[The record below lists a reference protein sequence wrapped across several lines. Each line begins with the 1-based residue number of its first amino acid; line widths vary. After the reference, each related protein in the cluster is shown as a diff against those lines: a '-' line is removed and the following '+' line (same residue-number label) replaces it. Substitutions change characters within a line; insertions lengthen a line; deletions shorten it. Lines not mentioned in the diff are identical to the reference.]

1 MRKNRE
7 AKMQDAPS
15 RKVKESP
22 ICYIIVGLV
31 ALSCF
36 LPLWIAFVASVS
48 DEAAVIEKGF
58 SLWPRNFTLDT
69 YKYILENKGV
79 MLLRAYG
86 MSFSATII
94 GTVYSTAVMSL
105 FAYATAQKKENFRF
119 AGALSFFGWFTMIF
133 SGGLL
138 PWYILCTKYYGLQNN
153 IWALVLP
160 YGMNVFYMFV
170 LKSNFKAIPEELVE
184 AAKIVGASDARVFF
198 SIALPLAKVGLV
210 SVILFM
216 ALQFWN
222 DFYLSLYL
230 ITKTDLYTLQKLL
243 YNMMSNISALM
254 TNSNLASAKEHI
266 VLPTNTARMAM
277 TMFTVVPV
285 AVFYPFAQKYFI
297 KGITVGAV
305 KG

>member
-184 AAKIVGASDARVFF
+184 AAKIDGASDARVFF
-198 SIALPLAKVGLV
+198 SI
-210 SVILFM
+210 

>member
-1 MRKNRE
+1 MKTQGD
-7 AKMQDAPS
+7 KQS
-15 RKVKESP
+15 RKLKESI
-22 ICYIIVGLV
+22 ICYIVVGFI

-36 LPLWIAFVASVS
+36 IPLWIALVASLS
-48 DEAAVIEKGF
+48 DETAIMKEGF
-58 SLWPRNFTLDT
+58 SFLPRKLTLET
-69 YKYILENKGV
+69 YRFIVENKGT
-79 MLLRAYG
+79 MLFRAYG
-86 MSFSATII
+86 VSFLSVFI
-94 GTVYSTAVMSL
+94 GTVYSVTVMAL
-105 FAYATAQKKENFRF
+105 FAYAIAQKKENFRF
-119 AGALSFFGWFTMIF
+119 ANILSFLAWFSMIF

-153 IWALVLP
+153 ILALILP

-170 LKSNFKAIPEELVE
+170 LKSNFKAVPEELIE
-184 AAKIVGASDARVFF
+184 AAKIDGATDAKVFF

-216 ALQFWN
+216 ALQYWN

-243 YNMMSNISALM
+243 YNMMANISALL
-254 TNSNLASAKEHI
+254 TNSTLQSAKDHI
-266 VLPTNTARMAM
+266 VLPSNTARMAM
-277 TMFTVVPV
+277 TVFTVLPV
-285 AVFYPFAQKYFI
+285 LMFYPFAQKYFV

>member
-1 MRKNRE
+1 MKKQQE
-7 AKMQDAPS
+7 TQS
-15 RKVKESP
+15 RKTKES
-22 ICYIIVGLV
+22 ILCYVIVGIMAV
-31 ALSCF
+31 SCF
-36 LPLWIAFVASVS
+36 LPLWIAFVASIS
-48 DEAAVIEKGF
+48 DETAIVSYGF
-58 SLWPRNFTLDT
+58 SLLPRKPTLET
-69 YKYILENKGV
+69 YRFIMENKGT

-86 MSFSATII
+86 ISFLCVII
-94 GTVYSTAVMSL
+94 GTIYSVAVMSL

-119 AGALSFFGWFTMIF
+119 ANSLSFFAWFTMIF

-153 IWALVLP
+153 IWALILP

-170 LKSNFKAIPEELVE
+170 LKSNFKAVPEELVE
-184 AAKIVGASDARVFF
+184 AAKIDGASDARVFF
-198 SIALPLAKVGLV
+198 SVALPLAKVGLV

-216 ALQFWN
+216 ALQYWN

-243 YNMMSNISALM
+243 YNMMANISALL
-254 TNSNLASAKEHI
+254 TNSSLQSAKDHI
-266 VLPTNTARMAM
+266 VLPSNTARMAM
-277 TMFTVVPV
+277 TVFTVLPV
-285 AVFYPFAQKYFI
+285 LVFYPFAQKYFV

>member
-1 MRKNRE
+1 MRK
-7 AKMQDAPS
+7 Q
-15 RKVKESP
+15 KESI
-22 ICYIIVGLV
+22 ICYVIVGIM
-31 ALSCF
+31 AFSCF
-36 LPLWIAFVASVS
+36 LPLWIAFVASIS
-48 DEAAVIEKGF
+48 DETAIINEGF
-58 SLWPRNFTLDT
+58 SLLPRDATLET
-69 YKYILENKGV
+69 YKFILENKGA

-86 MSFSATII
+86 MSFMSVIL
-94 GTVYSTAVMSL
+94 GTFFSVSVMAL
-105 FAYATAQKKENFRF
+105 FAYAVAQKKENFRF
-119 AGALSFFGWFTMIF
+119 ANALSFFAWFTMIF

-153 IWALVLP
+153 VWASVFP

-170 LKSNFKAIPEELVE
+170 LKSNFKSIPEELIE
-184 AAKIVGASDARVFF
+184 AAKIDGASDAKIFF
-198 SIALPLAKVGLV
+198 SISLPLAKVGLV

-243 YNMMSNISALM
+243 YNMMANISALL
-254 TNSNLASAKEHI
+254 TNSTLQSAKEHI
-266 VLPTNTARMAM
+266 VLPSNTARMAM
-277 TMFTVVPV
+277 TVFTVLPV
-285 AVFYPFAQKYFI
+285 LLFYPLAQKYFV

>member
-1 MRKNRE
+1 MRRKEEEGRE
-7 AKMQDAPS
+7 AAS
-15 RKVKESP
+15 RKVKGSAL
-22 ICYIIVGLV
+22 CYIFVGLMAV
-31 ALSCF
+31 SCF
-36 LPLWIAFVASVS
+36 LPIWIAFVASVS
-48 DEAAVIEKGF
+48 DETAIIQKGF
-58 SLWPRNFTLDT
+58 SLLPRDFTLDT
-69 YKYILENKGV
+69 YKFILENKGV

-86 MSFSATII
+86 ISFAATIL
-94 GTVYSTAVMSL
+94 GTVYSTTVMTL
-105 FAYATAQKKENFRF
+105 YAYASSQKKETFRF
-119 AGALSFFGWFTMIF
+119 ARGLSFFAWFTMIF

-170 LKSNFKAIPEELVE
+170 LKSNFRAVPEELIE
-184 AAKIVGASDARVFF
+184 AAKIDGASDAKIFF
-198 SIALPLAKVGLV
+198 RIAIPLAKVGLV

-243 YNMMSNISALM
+243 YNMMSNISALL
-254 TNSNLASAKEHI
+254 TNSNLASARDHI

-277 TMFTVVPV
+277 TMFTVAPV
-285 AVFYPFAQKYFI
+285 AVFYPMAQKYFV
-297 KGITVGAV
+297 KGIAVGAV

>member
-1 MRKNRE
+1 MRHKE
-7 AKMQDAPS
+7 KMS
-15 RKVKESP
+15 RKSRESI
-22 ICYIIVGLV
+22 ICYIIVGII

-36 LPLWIAFVASVS
+36 LPLWIALVASLS
-48 DEAAVIEKGF
+48 DESAIISEGF
-58 SLWPRNFTLDT
+58 SLLPRNFTLDT
-69 YKYILENKGV
+69 YKFIIENKGM

-86 MSFSATII
+86 VSFLSVLI
-94 GTVYSTAVMSL
+94 GTVYSITVMST
-105 FAYATAQKKENFRF
+105 FAYVIAQKKENFRF
-119 AGALSFFGWFTMIF
+119 ANALSFFSWFSMIF

-153 IWALVLP
+153 IWALILP

-170 LKSNFKAIPEELVE
+170 LKSNFKAVPEELVE
-184 AAKIVGASDARVFF
+184 AAKIDGASEAKVFF

-216 ALQFWN
+216 ALQYWN

-230 ITKTDLYTLQKLL
+230 ITDTDLYTLQKLL
-243 YNMMSNISALM
+243 YNMMANISALL
-254 TNSNLASAKEHI
+254 TNSALQAAKDHI
-266 VLPTNTARMAM
+266 ILPSNTARMAM
-277 TMFTVVPV
+277 TVFTVLPV
-285 AVFYPFAQKYFI
+285 LMFYPFAQKYFV

>member
-1 MRKNRE
+1 MRK
-7 AKMQDAPS
+7 Q
-15 RKVKESP
+15 KESI
-22 ICYIIVGLV
+22 ICYVLVGIM

-36 LPLWIAFVASVS
+36 LPLWIAFVASIS
-48 DEAAVIEKGF
+48 DETAIIKEGF
-58 SLWPRNFTLDT
+58 SLLPREATLET
-69 YKYILENKGV
+69 YKFIVENKGT

-86 MSFSATII
+86 MSFMSVIL
-94 GTVYSTAVMSL
+94 GTLFSVSVMAL
-105 FAYATAQKKENFRF
+105 FAYAVAQKKENFRF
-119 AGALSFFGWFTMIF
+119 ANALSFFSWFTMIF

-170 LKSNFKAIPEELVE
+170 LKSNFKAVPEELIE
-184 AAKIVGASDARVFF
+184 AAKIDGASDAKIFF
-198 SIALPLAKVGLV
+198 SISLPLAKVGLV

-216 ALQFWN
+216 ALQYWN
-222 DFYLSLYL
+222 DFFLSLYL

-243 YNMMSNISALM
+243 YNMMANISALL
-254 TNSNLASAKEHI
+254 TNSTLQSAKEHI
-266 VLPTNTARMAM
+266 VLPSNTARMAM
-277 TMFTVVPV
+277 TVFTVLPV
-285 AVFYPFAQKYFI
+285 LMFYPFAQKYFV